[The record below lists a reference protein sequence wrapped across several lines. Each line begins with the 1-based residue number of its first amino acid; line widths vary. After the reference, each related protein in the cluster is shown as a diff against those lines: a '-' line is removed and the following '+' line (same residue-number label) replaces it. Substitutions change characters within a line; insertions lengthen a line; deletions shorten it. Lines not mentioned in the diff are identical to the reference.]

1 MKDSHLTL
9 RLPASLTRMLERLA
23 KARGLPKSHLVRE
36 AVAAYVGAGEVDRV
50 ERTITGR
57 ELAKRWR
64 SMPRLSSEDADEF
77 SKDIAHARA
86 KLPLPESRWK

>member
-9 RLPASLTRMLERLA
+9 RLPASLTRILERLA
-23 KARGLPKSHLVRE
+23 KSRGLPKSHLVRE
-36 AVAAYVGAGEVDRV
+36 AVAAYVGAGDVDRA

-64 SMPRLSSEDADEF
+64 SIPRLSPEEARDLAT
-77 SKDIAHARA
+77 DIGTARA
-86 KLPLPESRWK
+86 KLPTPESRWK